1 MKVITPVVNNP
12 FFIEIQYYT
21 LKKYLKCVD
30 GYEFIVFNDAKDFP
44 DFTNNGD
51 VTIKTQIEDTCK
63 KLNIQCINIPNYN
76 HRFNMIPSIRT
87 ADSCNFMLEY
97 QKENPDKYLILDSDM
112 FLVDEIDFDSEYA
125 QYNAAVLLQ
134 TRFIN
139 NTEYKYIWNGIAY
152 FDMERI
158 THQYEMDWNLCNG
171 CDTGGMMKEW
181 LSKQTNVYYLN
192 HMVPMDI
199 DENNFPK
206 NLLKDG
212 GRLLDVI
219 KNDPRNENGKFFIEI
234 IEDKILHYRGGG
246 DWERKGLDLHFNLS
260 KKLAELFIP
269 K

>member
-1 MKVITPVVNNP
+1 
-12 FFIEIQYYT
+12 
-21 LKKYLKCVD
+21 
-30 GYEFIVFNDAKDFP
+30 
-44 DFTNNGD
+44 
-51 VTIKTQIEDTCK
+51 
-63 KLNIQCINIPNYN
+63 
-76 HRFNMIPSIRT
+76 
-87 ADSCNFMLEY
+87 MLEY
-97 QKENPDKYLILDSDM
+97 QKEKPDKYLILDSDM

-125 QYNAAVLLQ
+125 QYSAAVLLQ

-139 NTEYKYIWNGIAY
+139 DAEHNYIWNGIAY
-152 FDMERI
+152 FDMEQI

-171 CDTGGMMKEW
+171 CDTGGMMKDW
-181 LSKQTNVYYLN
+181 LSKQANVYYLN

-212 GRLLDVI
+212 GRLLEVI

-269 K
+269 E